1 MPTRVVSYK
10 CSGCNQQYSILPAA
24 IMCEDSHHTLYDFKI
39 SKIGKHRDNSFYPDF
54 IHVKNQ
60 KADKIALYSL
70 YHAEVEYPFP
80 IEEEDA

>member
-10 CSGCNQQYSILPAA
+10 CNECNRGYSTFLAA
-24 IMCEDSHHTLYDFKI
+24 VNCEDSHHKLYDFKI
-39 SKIGKHRDNSFYPDF
+39 SKIGKHGDNSFYPDF

>member
-10 CSGCNQQYSILPAA
+10 CSGCNQQYSTLPAA
-24 IMCEDSHHTLYDFKI
+24 INCEDSHHTLYDFKI

-54 IHVKNQ
+54 IYVKNQ

>member
-10 CSGCNQQYSILPAA
+10 CNECNRGYSTFLAA
-24 IMCEDSHHTLYDFKI
+24 VNCEDSHHKLYDFKI
-39 SKIGKHRDNSFYPDF
+39 SKIGKHGDNSFYPDF

-60 KADKIALYSL
+60 KTEAIASYTFN
-70 YHAEVEYPFP
+70 HAEVKYAFP